1 MSPKQPSE
9 SMTDPKTVTTKIERA
24 EDERLERLLMQAK
37 LAGLFQNSMTKSD
50 FIREAIK
57 QEMVRTEERLRAQK

>member
-9 SMTDPKTVTTKIERA
+9 SMTNPKTVTTKIERA

>member
-57 QEMVRTEERLRAQK
+57 HEMVRTEERLRAHK

>member
-9 SMTDPKTVTTKIERA
+9 SMTNPKTVTTKIERA

-57 QEMVRTEERLRAQK
+57 QEIARTEERLRAQK

>member
-9 SMTDPKTVTTKIERA
+9 SMTNPKTVTTKIERA

-57 QEMVRTEERLRAQK
+57 QEMVRTEERLRAPK

>member
-1 MSPKQPSE
+1 MSPKHPSE
-9 SMTDPKTVTTKIERA
+9 SMTNPKTVTTKIERA

>member
-1 MSPKQPSE
+1 
-9 SMTDPKTVTTKIERA
+9 MTNPKTVTTKIERA

>member
-37 LAGLFQNSMTKSD
+37 LAGLFPNSMTKSD
-50 FIREAIK
+50 FIRDALK
-57 QEMVRTEERLRAQK
+57 QAMARTEERLRGQK

>member
-57 QEMVRTEERLRAQK
+57 QEIARTEERLRAQK